1 MSPHHTPLH
10 PCFDPAETSNE
21 LSRLL
26 VSGPIVDADL
36 DRRIARLRERF
47 RIYCGIYPFG
57 MWDSG
62 LVVTREM
69 RALTDLLLPLTEI
82 LPAFSRLFRLT
93 LRFPPLLEATPLT
106 TACSWLDLLERL
118 DVSAA
123 RGNPARLLE
132 QLAGDGARRTS
143 FVFSLFIPRHYG
155 GGFDRYPDQTAFLKR
170 WIRQRGTPEGGIFSV
185 LDAACGCGEGTYA
198 LARLLMGMGVAPD
211 RFRVLGSSLE
221 EIELFAARHAFFPH
235 DQRRGEVL
243 RSFAAPL
250 LAAGAATSIGFV
262 REDIREATGGA
273 WDVILCNG
281 ILGGPFI
288 HDRQTLE
295 RTIARLAARLAP
307 GGLIVAA
314 DRFHEGW
321 KRRVPAAMLEEMLRG
336 AGLTVLTVGE
346 GVAGVRP

>member
-69 RALTDLLLPLTEI
+69 RALTDLLLPLAEI

-143 FVFSLFIPRHYG
+143 FVFSLFIP
-155 GGFDRYPDQTAFLKR
+155 PPLR
-170 WIRQRGTPEGGIFSV
+170 W
-185 LDAACGCGEGTYA
+185 
-198 LARLLMGMGVAPD
+198 RLRPLPGPD
-211 RFRVLGSSLE
+211 RLSEAMDKTAGHPGRGYLLR
-221 EIELFAARHAFFPH
+221 ARCC
-235 DQRRGEVL
+235 L
-243 RSFAAPL
+243 R
-250 LAAGAATSIGFV
+250 
-262 REDIREATGGA
+262 
-273 WDVILCNG
+273 
-281 ILGGPFI
+281 
-288 HDRQTLE
+288 
-295 RTIARLAARLAP
+295 
-307 GGLIVAA
+307 
-314 DRFHEGW
+314 
-321 KRRVPAAMLEEMLRG
+321 LR
-336 AGLTVLTVGE
+336 
-346 GVAGVRP
+346 